1 MTENIAGLRLTRDQ
15 EILLGHTGTVE
26 QVLAIIAGSP
36 IEVKVTRQQG
46 TEVIEREAVLL
57 AKGRVLVRAR
67 SKIYCKNLPA
77 GIVRQVRQKRKGIG
91 AIIASSRLET
101 FREVVRVGRNPDGS
115 PYRIYR
121 IMHGGKAAFEIRED
135 LRV

>member
-1 MTENIAGLRLTRDQ
+1 MTENISEPKLTREQ

-26 QVLAIIAGSP
+26 QLLAIIAGSP
-36 IEVKVTRQQG
+36 IEVRVTKQEG
-46 TEVIEREAVLL
+46 VDIIEREATLS
-57 AKGRVLVRAR
+57 AKGRVLVLAR
-67 SKIYCKNLPA
+67 SEIYCKNLPA
-77 GIVRQVRQKRKGIG
+77 GIVRQIRQKRKGIG

-101 FREVVRVGRNPDGS
+101 FREVVMVGRNPDGS

-135 LRV
+135 LRI

>member
-1 MTENIAGLRLTRDQ
+1 MTENISGSKLTREQ
-15 EILLGHTGTVE
+15 QILLGHTGTVE
-26 QVLAIIAGSP
+26 QVLAIIAGAP
-36 IEVKVTRQQG
+36 IEVKVTKQEG
-46 TEVIEREAVLL
+46 VDIIERDAILT

-77 GIVRQVRQKRKGIG
+77 DIVRQVRQKRKGIG

-121 IMHGGKAAFEIRED
+121 IMHGGKVAFEIRED
-135 LRV
+135 LLI

>member
-1 MTENIAGLRLTRDQ
+1 MTENISEPKLTREQ

-26 QVLAIIAGSP
+26 QLLAIIAGSP
-36 IEVKVTRQQG
+36 IEVRVTKQEG
-46 TEVIEREAVLL
+46 VDIIEREATLS
-57 AKGRVLVRAR
+57 AKGRVLVLAR
-67 SKIYCKNLPA
+67 SEIYCKNLPA
-77 GIVRQVRQKRKGIG
+77 GIVRQIRQKRKGIG

-121 IMHGGKAAFEIRED
+121 IMHGGKVAFEIRED
-135 LRV
+135 LLI

>member
-1 MTENIAGLRLTRDQ
+1 MTENISEPKLTREQ

-26 QVLAIIAGSP
+26 QLLAIIAGSP
-36 IEVKVTRQQG
+36 IEVRVTKQEG
-46 TEVIEREAVLL
+46 VDIIEREATLS
-57 AKGRVLVRAR
+57 AKGRVLVLAR
-67 SKIYCKNLPA
+67 SEIYCKNLPA
-77 GIVRQVRQKRKGIG
+77 GIVRQIRQKRKGIG

-135 LRV
+135 LRI